1 MVREIYENDERI
13 ATIMEGRFD
22 PETGEILSDYDAAKL
37 IDEIEEDNRDRIVGV
52 AIYGK
57 NNAALLEAL
66 KEERKK
72 LSARI
77 KRVESNVEFAKN
89 FIMDRQNG
97 KPIKDDARVSV
108 SFRKSTKT
116 IIDDLSKVPEQFI
129 KPHTLTDDDVMKTE
143 IKKAIQGGE
152 EVAGAH
158 LEEGQSCI
166 IK

>member
-1 MVREIYENDERI
+1 M
-13 ATIMEGRFD
+13 
-22 PETGEILSDYDAAKL
+22 
-37 IDEIEEDNRDRIVGV
+37 
-52 AIYGK
+52 
-57 NNAALLEAL
+57 
-66 KEERKK
+66 
-72 LSARI
+72 
-77 KRVESNVEFAKN
+77 
-89 FIMDRQNG
+89 
-97 KPIKDDARVSV
+97 SV

-116 IIDDLSKVPEQFI
+116 IIDDLSKVPAQFI

>member
-66 KEERKK
+66 KEEKRKLTK
-72 LSARI
+72 RI
-77 KRVESNVEFAKN
+77 EQIESNAEFAKK

-97 KPIKDDARVSV
+97 QPIKNDPRVSV
-108 SFRKSTKT
+108 SFRKSTQT
-116 IIDDLSKVPEQFI
+116 IIDDLSKIPAEYI
-129 KPHTLTDDDVMKTE
+129 KPRKVTDKDVMKTE
-143 IKKAIQGGE
+143 IKKAIQNGA
-152 EVAGAH
+152 EVSGAH